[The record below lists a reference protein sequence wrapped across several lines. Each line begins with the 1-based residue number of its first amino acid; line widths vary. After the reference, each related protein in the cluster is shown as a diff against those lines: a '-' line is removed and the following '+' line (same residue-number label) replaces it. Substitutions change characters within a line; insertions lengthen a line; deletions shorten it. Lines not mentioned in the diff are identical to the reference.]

1 VLTLLYAP
9 KEAVVLNTSFGI
21 ELQALADKIVSQKAG
36 YRFLGYLDGQR
47 IRMDGGGNQAR
58 VPNRPE
64 LIEAHGYDTKYASH
78 ALRLGLQGIELM
90 TTGHL
95 SLPMVPDHLAI
106 CMQVKKGE
114 VNFVEAK
121 RRVDFVRWR
130 LSELMD
136 DKVLLG
142 RHLRP
147 EPHKSAINS
156 WITNAHQSWWG
167 WDG

>member
-1 VLTLLYAP
+1 
-9 KEAVVLNTSFGI
+9 
-21 ELQALADKIVSQKAG
+21 
-36 YRFLGYLDGQR
+36 
-47 IRMDGGGNQAR
+47 MDGGGNQAR